1 MADTADQKK
10 DKQIAGIDY
19 DLNLY
24 DLTQLFHHQYQYH
37 NSDCLIDYQCIT
49 GIKDGRPKEE
59 ARTLS
64 RFQALRRIHA
74 LALGSRPF
82 MGGVG
87 IPKSRPNVSTGLF
100 ELLTTYLKLPYQ
112 SVFSDGTFAKISI
125 NKKLREKL
133 TLSDE
138 AIQKQKMEAQ
148 EQPNIESNK
157 ELGLDTSTAF
167 NEILQITPKTN
178 QCHDVAPTRIV
189 QDGFVAFIH
198 DDPDLGYTAEPV
210 DALDLITE
218 PLAEWNPK
226 TWSIFFRIKKMTA
239 REAMDHIREEEG
251 NKSSPWNVG
260 ALRWCLEESRN
271 NKGLLNSTHY
281 QTTKFEDDPS
291 PIGNENYQV
300 KSFYSDKSRRATD
313 LNGYYGT
320 FLTVEAYYKNTSGK
334 VNKVIFFPSTNFIVD
349 DTVREKRKNMSTED
363 LQKLGIE
370 KADVLF
376 KREVPIECLSKKITI
391 IPFNRAELTLER
403 QRSFGH
409 ELFNPCEVVS
419 RIESAILNTVGHMS
433 TLYTRERNQSGEA
446 DGTDIEDTDINV
458 NGETQDL
465 TDFDIVA
472 ETPFAAD
479 LNGMAAMRSLF
490 LQHAYSKSFL
500 GGLDGTETSGNG
512 RGASLANLRLV
523 RDGRVHKH
531 NVEYFSMGLTEFYSK
546 IYYAIL
552 NVGQLSS
559 ILKDK
564 DSTIIKRLFFD
575 WLYEV
580 QGHRKELFEFEEKDI
595 IEETGL
601 PYWHTL
607 QAVRNGASHFGAA
620 ELVLYTEI
628 KNTFGDGLDQQAM
641 QNLNRMGI
649 KSLLGSQDAI
659 DILGDP
665 GDNLITQNDQIYQ
678 SAMEN
683 ATIIGSVDTSLVN
696 YVRIP
701 VRNDKDDHVAHLRES
716 HNPKMKELIDI
727 VSQGEVSPQALQ
739 DQTEA
744 QLETRTNLIL
754 KIAAIAD
761 HAALHQQNLAR
772 FGHKRQD
779 INQLKEETNALLQ
792 ASEGLLNSLQIN
804 LRALKAKQDEAAL
817 KLQNLS
823 PENVAEQQKNQLEF
837 LKIQGKNKEIDGKL
851 AIANAL
857 KQQADKHHIDTQ
869 LTKARDR
876 QSKEKIAAMQ
886 MQYQREQTALQAS
899 LQSNKDN
906 IQASKDAVDAKLT
919 AHDIAINASLK
930 NKEIEAN
937 KEIAAKQKQ
946 NSNGKAAA
954 H

>member
-1 MADTADQKK
+1 MAVEKETAKQE
-10 DKQIAGIDY
+10 DKEKEIVGLDI

-24 DLTQLFHHQYQYH
+24 DLTRLFHHQYTYH
-37 NSDCLIDYQCIT
+37 NNDCQVEYACIT
-49 GIKDGRPKEE
+49 GIKNGRPKEE
-59 ARTLS
+59 AKTLS

-74 LALGSRPF
+74 LDLGSRPF
-82 MGGVG
+82 IGGVG

-100 ELLTTYLKLPYQ
+100 KLLTTYLKLPYQ

-125 NKKLREKL
+125 NKKLRDKL

-138 AIQKQKMEAQ
+138 EIQTQKMEAQ
-148 EQPNIESNK
+148 EKPNIESNK
-157 ELGLDTSTAF
+157 EVGADTSAAF
-167 NEILQITPKTN
+167 NEILQITPNIVK
-178 QCHDVAPTRIV
+178 CHDVAPTRIV

-198 DDPDLGYTAEPV
+198 DDPDLGYTSEPI

-218 PLAEWNPK
+218 PLCEFNPE

-239 REAMDHIREEEG
+239 REVMDHIKKEEG
-251 NKSSPWNVG
+251 KKNSYWNVE
-260 ALRWCLEESRN
+260 ALRWCLEESKN
-271 NKGLLNSTHY
+271 QKGLLDSNHY
-281 QTTKFEDDPS
+281 NDNLRFSDDPS
-291 PIGNENYQV
+291 PVNNENYQV
-300 KSFYSDKSRRATD
+300 KSFYNDKSRRMTD

-320 FLTVEAYYKNTSGK
+320 FLVVEAYYKNVDGK
-334 VNKVIFFPSTNFIVD
+334 VNKVIFFPSTNFNISD
-349 DTVREKRKNMSTED
+349 DEIEKRKKLSHEE
-363 LQKLGIE
+363 LEKLGVD

-376 KREVPIECLSKKITI
+376 KREVPIECLSHKITI
-391 IPFNRAELTLER
+391 IPFDRAELTLER

-409 ELFNPCEVVS
+409 ELFNPCEVVA
-419 RIESAILNTVGHMS
+419 RIESAILNTLGHMS
-433 TLYTRERNQSGEA
+433 TLYTRERNSSGEA
-446 DGTDIEDTDINV
+446 SAPDTEDVEINV

-465 TDFDIVA
+465 SDYDIISD
-472 ETPFAAD
+472 TPFAAD

-512 RGASLANLRLV
+512 RGANLANLRLV

-546 IYYAIL
+546 IYRSIL
-552 NVGQLSS
+552 ELGQLSR
-559 ILKDK
+559 IVKNLP
-564 DSTIIKRLFFD
+564 IIDRLFFD

-601 PYWHTL
+601 PYWHTV
-607 QAVRNGASHFGAA
+607 QAVKNGASHFGAA

-665 GDNLITQNDQIYQ
+665 GDNLITQGDQSYQ
-678 SAMEN
+678 AAMEN
-683 ATIIGSVDTSLVN
+683 ATIMGSVDTSLVN

-701 VRNDKDDHVAHLRES
+701 VRPDKDDHVVHLREN
-716 HNPKMKELIDI
+716 HNPKMKEMIDI
-727 VSQGEVSPQALQ
+727 LSQGEVTPETLQ
-739 DQTEA
+739 DQTES

-754 KIAAIAD
+754 KVAGIAD
-761 HAALHQQNLAR
+761 HAAMHLQQLAR
-772 FGHKRQD
+772 FGQKRQD
-779 INQLKEETNALLQ
+779 INQLREETNALMQ
-792 ASEGLLNSLQIN
+792 GAEGLLNSLQIN
-804 LRALKAKQDEAAL
+804 LRALKAKQEEAAL

-837 LKIQGKNKEIDGKL
+837 LKIQSKNKDIDGKL

-857 KQQADKHHIDTQ
+857 KQQQQSQHIDKQ
-869 LTKARDR
+869 LTSARDR
-876 QSKEKIAAMQ
+876 ASKERIAQAQ
-886 MQYQREQTALQAS
+886 LDASREKARFDAGKDAADVQLQ
-899 LQSNKDN
+899 NKD
-906 IQASKDAVDAKLT
+906 ITV
-919 AHDIAINASLK
+919 NAALK
-930 NKEIEAN
+930 SKEIDAN
-937 KEIAAKQKQ
+937 KEVGLKQKQ
-946 NSNGKAAA
+946 NSGGKAA